1 MSLVQ
6 PTQPPA
12 VLVAIDIAK
21 LRHDVLIEAPGWK
34 NRKRMILPNTAAEF
48 RLFAD
53 FLHGLKHPVRVVFEA
68 TGNYHRRLLQHPYN
82 LLHSEALLLHLPI
95 LRRIRLG
102 SGRRLT
108 FNLDQKYRGRSYSSS
123 IRDTFYAGKV
133 RKLDQRFP

>member
-6 PTQPPA
+6 PTQLPA

-34 NRKRMILPNTAAEF
+34 SRKRMILPNTATEF

-68 TGNYHRRLLQHPYN
+68 TGNYHRPLAHFSADRG
-82 LLHSEALLLHLPI
+82 LPPGVDRV
-95 LRRIRLG
+95 LSRC
-102 SGRRLT
+102 S
-108 FNLDQKYRGRSYSSS
+108 YARS
-123 IRDTFYAGKV
+123 DA
-133 RKLDQRFP
+133 